1 MSDSEVPLNGETY
14 YGLYIPNISHLSNDT
29 QRIFLELIDEHILMN
44 YEFAIQ
50 SINVEKNK
58 NSFVI
63 EFYFLNDNY
72 SIIMSLNSW
81 ELLEDKLDS
90 YTSVCKSFNQEFPS
104 IELHFYNQNLL
115 IKQLVHILDALE
127 KSSDENFNIN
137 NFEGF
142 DFFTESHFSIK

>member
-1 MSDSEVPLNGETY
+1 
-14 YGLYIPNISHLSNDT
+14 
-29 QRIFLELIDEHILMN
+29 
-44 YEFAIQ
+44 
-50 SINVEKNK
+50 
-58 NSFVI
+58 
-63 EFYFLNDNY
+63 
-72 SIIMSLNSW
+72 MSLNSW